1 MKDSLQDMLSRLA
14 NLKLGLNL
22 QSVAEHQSN
31 AAPSGDTDDTPTLG
45 DTDDTPTLGDT
56 DDTPTLG
63 DTDDTPTLGDTA
75 RQLDEDEHLEG
86 LQSVSEDFHLLS
98 DPQYFSSGHAEDSV
112 SSSMEVNIWD
122 GSDQGRMDKTSS
134 EKLTNFG
141 CVENSSIKI
150 GQNKSNCTSF
160 DSLIESSAGNF
171 FDSLETVG
179 SRTNDFPDFD
189 NTCSTLTKKLTDS
202 VMSVHRSNG
211 NIQKESQNFDDLE
224 LELDFDGMLSSG
236 PACNLHEISDEKTSV
251 IGCTDL
257 VNDNSHIPGTRL
269 GPEDQLVP
277 QCSPDQSISSKF
289 TQSYWKNVKNLDIE
303 IANKE
308 EVENGC
314 NSIEDLEDLTC
325 LPKLTHSKQ
334 MCSEYPTLHCSKTDL
349 VGVPVKENSME
360 MALHIAKERR
370 KTFTMISSE
379 IENESFRQDST
390 VFAVPTS
397 QDSCQWQQSDYCDF
411 DDMNAPAVVDE
422 NGNKKADCGHFEDF
436 ESFETMED
444 GISESARLDISG
456 VKITESE
463 RETRL
468 EPNAEDRTHTDE
480 YNAQFNLDTES
491 HRRVKRNTDDLV
503 EAQLYFTDSEVRG
516 QSPNTSEYCC
526 KGQNVGLRR
535 EEVTSNGKGKD
546 VEDDDMDFC
555 LLGNI
560 EQEAFSDFSDLETM
574 GEMY

>member
-1 MKDSLQDMLSRLA
+1 
-14 NLKLGLNL
+14 
-22 QSVAEHQSN
+22 
-31 AAPSGDTDDTPTLG
+31 
-45 DTDDTPTLGDT
+45 
-56 DDTPTLG
+56 
-63 DTDDTPTLGDTA
+63 
-75 RQLDEDEHLEG
+75 
-86 LQSVSEDFHLLS
+86 
-98 DPQYFSSGHAEDSV
+98 
-112 SSSMEVNIWD
+112 
-122 GSDQGRMDKTSS
+122 MDKTSS